1 MIRSIRGIALRFFR
15 ANKFIALSSIV
26 SVMLSISLIITMGTF
41 SVNARH
47 SIENKVKQIYGDM
60 DLSVGYSSDQTKVMD
75 KSLLDKITSSKS
87 IKQSSSA
94 LVTRLK
100 VDSLNANMYTVGVQ
114 NDVLTKSKYHFNE
127 NIESNE
133 VIINK
138 ELAQVLK
145 VRIGD
150 SILIE
155 NKQYKIK
162 ELLTDLDA
170 TGMPPD
176 IIMLSKDTVQRLM
189 QEKNSKNIEATYV
202 LIKMKENE
210 DILTLANQIREIDS
224 DLRIDVTEEDEFL
237 KSNLASLNIFMII
250 LSVLMLVVTS
260 LMIISNFELFLYK
273 YKNQISIMRSI
284 GATTKQI
291 FKVVLFQ
298 CSLINII
305 GTILGFVLAVIS
317 NQFLQK
323 WLEKLF
329 SFQISSLGFDYKI
342 AVMVMIF
349 GAILIE
355 IFMLFPS
362 YKSAKVLPFKIMQD
376 NEKVDFSNKNKYL
389 KFGKFI
395 TFISVAL
402 ILIGRFVT
410 YGEDTRVAFVLI
422 GSLLLI
428 LGIFILFPIYLP
440 TLLTRTLPIIKFLI
454 GNTSFVAIKNLI
466 PQVKKNTFVV
476 LTISTM
482 MIIAVFGSAL
492 LKTIQKNEEA
502 YLKQEYPTNI
512 IVKSHL
518 SKNSTIKHAELQAE
532 IKKIKSV
539 KEVSTLSNF
548 VSAELKKGDQYVSFN
563 YALADLKEMEKQNLL
578 PLLSTNVENKVVITK
593 DFALQHDLHVGD
605 SIVLGMYSESS
616 QKIEENG
623 RVVVGG
629 IVQKL
634 SGSNVEMY
642 MDWRNKEFNTD
653 FTVFSRLFISS
664 NDEQYTLKQLEE
676 LKKQYP
682 ELQIN
687 SYEQSVKKAKQ
698 MFYERWSIF
707 IVVMIVMVFSV
718 MLGVFNTLVNN
729 INSKRKEFAV
739 LRTICIDK
747 RGIIRV
753 IMTQVILYI
762 LIGLILGTFAGILL
776 TYAISLI
783 DHGKVYIDFIFVNT
797 IVGVMLGMA
806 FIIFVPFANR
816 IGKRKVSIEL
826 NQDNK

>member
-100 VDSLNANMYTVGVQ
+100 VDSLNTNMYTVGVQ

-176 IIMLSKDTVQRLM
+176 IIILSKDTVQRLM

-210 DILTLANQIREIDS
+210 DVLTLANQIREIDS

-329 SFQISSLGFDYKI
+329 SFQII
-342 AVMVMIF
+342 
-349 GAILIE
+349 
-355 IFMLFPS
+355 
-362 YKSAKVLPFKIMQD
+362 
-376 NEKVDFSNKNKYL
+376 
-389 KFGKFI
+389 
-395 TFISVAL
+395 
-402 ILIGRFVT
+402 
-410 YGEDTRVAFVLI
+410 
-422 GSLLLI
+422 
-428 LGIFILFPIYLP
+428 
-440 TLLTRTLPIIKFLI
+440 
-454 GNTSFVAIKNLI
+454 
-466 PQVKKNTFVV
+466 
-476 LTISTM
+476 
-482 MIIAVFGSAL
+482 
-492 LKTIQKNEEA
+492 
-502 YLKQEYPTNI
+502 
-512 IVKSHL
+512 
-518 SKNSTIKHAELQAE
+518 
-532 IKKIKSV
+532 
-539 KEVSTLSNF
+539 
-548 VSAELKKGDQYVSFN
+548 
-563 YALADLKEMEKQNLL
+563 
-578 PLLSTNVENKVVITK
+578 
-593 DFALQHDLHVGD
+593 
-605 SIVLGMYSESS
+605 
-616 QKIEENG
+616 
-623 RVVVGG
+623 
-629 IVQKL
+629 
-634 SGSNVEMY
+634 
-642 MDWRNKEFNTD
+642 
-653 FTVFSRLFISS
+653 
-664 NDEQYTLKQLEE
+664 
-676 LKKQYP
+676 
-682 ELQIN
+682 
-687 SYEQSVKKAKQ
+687 
-698 MFYERWSIF
+698 
-707 IVVMIVMVFSV
+707 
-718 MLGVFNTLVNN
+718 
-729 INSKRKEFAV
+729 
-739 LRTICIDK
+739 
-747 RGIIRV
+747 
-753 IMTQVILYI
+753 
-762 LIGLILGTFAGILL
+762 
-776 TYAISLI
+776 
-783 DHGKVYIDFIFVNT
+783 
-797 IVGVMLGMA
+797 
-806 FIIFVPFANR
+806 
-816 IGKRKVSIEL
+816 
-826 NQDNK
+826 